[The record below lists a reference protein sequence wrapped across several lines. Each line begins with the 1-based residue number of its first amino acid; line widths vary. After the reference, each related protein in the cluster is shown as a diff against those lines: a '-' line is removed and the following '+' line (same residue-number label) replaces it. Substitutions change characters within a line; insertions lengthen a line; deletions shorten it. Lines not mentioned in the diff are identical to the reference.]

1 MHLTDYIKQNPAKE
15 FRAAPIYFPTGDF
28 LTYLLQDTPFI
39 AERLDDVVTIYL
51 SRSSRE
57 LVGFKVKGVRH
68 ILKKAGD
75 FGVVVGGGDGIRL
88 GLFFFAGAAPDRADK
103 LPKMKWYE
111 RLEAFADITVD
122 RRLLCPGQSGQ

>member
-1 MHLTDYIKQNPAKE
+1 MNLREYIKQNPPKE
-15 FRAAPIYFPTGDF
+15 FRAAPVYFPTGDY
-28 LTYLLQDTPFI
+28 LTYLLQDVPYV

-51 SRSSRE
+51 SPDSRE

-68 ILKKAGD
+68 ILDKAGA
-75 FGVVVGGGDGIRL
+75 FGVGVGDCDGVRL

-103 LPKMKWYE
+103 LPKMKWYQ

-122 RRLLCPGQSGQ
+122 RKDLCPA

>member
-1 MHLTDYIKQNPAKE
+1 MNLTEYIEQNPPKE
-15 FRAAPIYFPTGDF
+15 FRAAPVYFPTGDF
-28 LTYLLQDTPFI
+28 LTYLLKDCPCI

-51 SRSSRE
+51 SRDTRE
-57 LVGFKVKGVRH
+57 LVGFKVKGVHH
-68 ILKKAGD
+68 ILKKAGA
-75 FGVVVGGGDGIRL
+75 FGVGVGGGDGVRM

-122 RRLLCPGQSGQ
+122 RQLLCPN